1 MIQHSTSATPRLD
14 EYRKQVFLG
23 LQELQTR
30 ADAAGGI
37 EFLFAP
43 QLVGRDRMTYVS
55 AAWSWSKQAVELV
68 PHAYAE
74 FPAECG
80 GDLIRLAEFPA
91 ECGGDLIRLAGW
103 DSEDGG
109 DYLAVFGDFELD
121 LAGVQSAWVSIL
133 YSEDRSEEHRFEE
146 AMALM
151 QNGGVPLDIEWEA
164 LCVTPEQL
172 LLWLGHERSQ
182 AEWNSRLYGGWG
194 VSSAERWADSFW
206 YPAVS
211 AALEH
216 FQSEG
221 RLIYDD
227 MDEYQVRTMIDW
239 LEYNDDHG
247 LALNELKDELA
258 RLEAGDDDEDEDA
271 YDAEHER

>member
-1 MIQHSTSATPRLD
+1 MITHTTSATPKLD

-23 LQELQTR
+23 LHELQTR
-30 ADAAGGI
+30 VNEAGGI
-37 EFLFAP
+37 ESLFAP
-43 QLVGRDRMTYVS
+43 SLVGRNRMTYVS

-80 GDLIRLAEFPA
+80 GDLIRLA
-91 ECGGDLIRLAGW
+91 GW

-109 DYLAVFGDFELD
+109 DYLDAFDDFELD
-121 LAGVQSAWVSIL
+121 MAGVQSSWVSIL
-133 YSEDRSEEHRFEE
+133 YSEDRSEDHRFED
-146 AMALM
+146 AMDLI

-164 LCVTPEQL
+164 LCVTSDQL
-172 LLWLGHERSQ
+172 LFWLGHERSE
-182 AEWNSRLYGGWG
+182 AEWDSRLYGGWG
-194 VSSAERWADSFW
+194 GSSAYRWADSFW

-239 LEYNDDHG
+239 LECNDEHG
-247 LALNELKDELA
+247 LSLNVLKEELA
-258 RLEAGDDDEDEDA
+258 RLESGDDDEEEEEDEEEDED
-271 YDAEHER
+271 DAEPER